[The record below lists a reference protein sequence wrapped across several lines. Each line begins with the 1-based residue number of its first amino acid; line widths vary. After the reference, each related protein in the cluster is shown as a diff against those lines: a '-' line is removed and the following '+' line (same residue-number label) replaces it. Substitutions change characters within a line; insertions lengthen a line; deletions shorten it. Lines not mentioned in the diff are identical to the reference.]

1 MTPDPDLEARL
12 RRHLAA
18 EAEELP
24 FLVDAGLVH
33 RRLEE
38 RRGRLWRPFALIGA
52 AAAIVLAVVLGQPM
66 LLGSGQT
73 DSGDG
78 GEWGP
83 LAAMRMDGGMDAL
96 TTGVLRIS
104 DRCVTLE
111 TPGGETELLVWP
123 AESTEWDAATGT
135 IRFTN
140 PPFGPELTLRDGQ
153 PVSLG
158 GGGDSV
164 VEGGVSAAEWVASI
178 DWVAAP
184 DPSCPMEIRWFV
196 SSVAA
201 QGPAAGANVV
211 VESREFPGV
220 EIACRGEVYLEADEC
235 RAWGEELLAGRPP
248 AADGVTLLLLTANAG
263 DARCAAD
270 FHVAPDGPVAV
281 SAAVPCPAAPT
292 PLPSADLVGI
302 VRGEPDLEGGACP
315 VLLTDADGER
325 WEVYLPEP
333 YRREYRGDVMVII
346 GPEGEVVA
354 RTGDRVGFDVERDE
368 TLASFCTAGIPVQ
381 ATAIVFV
388 QPQDEDPA
396 PPMQNA
402 LEAVLTDALAVL
414 GIQAQ
419 RAEYSLNSAFMWAP
433 FEDGSA
439 LYVHALPTDTDRGEY
454 SVLSERVIAGRTV
467 RRVEYESGLIRDRFE
482 CEGVT
487 YGAEGATPPGF
498 ATFDAFLAE
507 FIPLLGCATSDGP

>member
-1 MTPDPDLEARL
+1 MTVDRDLEDRL
-12 RRHLAA
+12 RSHL
-18 EAEELP
+18 EAEVRELP
-24 FLVDAGLVH
+24 FLVDPELVH
-33 RRLEE
+33 RRLGE
-38 RRGRLWRPFALIGA
+38 RRGRWWRPFALIGA
-52 AAAIVLAVVLGQPM
+52 AAAVILAVVLGQPM

-73 DSGDG
+73 DSGDA

-83 LAAMRMDGGMDAL
+83 LSVMDTSGGMDAL
-96 TTGVLRIS
+96 TTGVLRITEG
-104 DRCVTLE
+104 CVTLE
-111 TPGGETELLVWP
+111 TAGGDSELLVWP
-123 AESTEWDAATGT
+123 ADRAEWDPATRT

-140 PPFGPELTLRDGQ
+140 PPFGPQFTLRDGQ

-158 GGGDSV
+158 GGGDSAA
-164 VEGGVSAAEWVASI
+164 EGGVAAAEWVASI

-184 DPSCPMEIRWFV
+184 DLSCPMEIRWFV

-211 VESREFPGV
+211 VGSDEFPGI
-220 EIACRGEVYLEADEC
+220 EIACRGELFLGAEEC
-235 RAWGEELLAGRPP
+235 RAWGEELLGSRPP
-248 AADGVTLLLLTANAG
+248 AADDVTLLLLTANVG

-270 FHVAPDGPVAV
+270 FYVAPDGPVAV

-292 PLPSADLVGI
+292 PLPSSDLVGI
-302 VRGEPDLEGGACP
+302 VRGEPELEGGVCP

-354 RTGDRVGFDVERDE
+354 RTGDRVGFDVERD
-368 TLASFCTAGIPVQ
+368 ASMGSYCQAGVPVQ

-402 LEAVLTDALAVL
+402 LEAVITDALAVL

-433 FEDGSA
+433 FDDGAA
-439 LYVHALPTDTDRGEY
+439 LYVHALPTDTDRGEF
-454 SVLSERVIAGRTV
+454 SVLSERVIGGQTV
-467 RRVEYESGLIRDRFE
+467 LRVEYESGLTRDRFE

-498 ATFDAFLAE
+498 ATFDDFLAE
-507 FIPLLGCATSDGP
+507 LIPLVGCGS